1 MQSSHGHT
9 SYASLLTNR
18 LSQATVGC
26 LLLAYSFSPRVQS
39 IPWDPLIYARNDIK
53 YFVRNTT
60 MASVLQGH
68 TLMLDI

>member
-1 MQSSHGHT
+1 MQSSHGHA

-18 LSQATVGC
+18 LSQATAGC
-26 LLLAYSFSPRVQS
+26 LLFAYSFSPRVHS
-39 IPWDPLIYARNDIK
+39 IPRGPLIYARNDIK